1 MLGNFKDKIKI
12 VLFEWTWMSLLT
24 VEDEEQNDESHAAS
38 SNISKVLRSSKSFLW
53 ELSAF
58 TSFSMK
64 DSSTES

>member
-1 MLGNFKDKIKI
+1 
-12 VLFEWTWMSLLT
+12 MSLLT

-38 SNISKVLRSSKSFLW
+38 SSISKVLRSSKSFLW